1 MLAKSLRQL
10 LCNIGAR
17 NRQYHACDEQALRLE
32 RLGLIERVGGI
43 QRHRITGAPAIEWTI
58 TAAGRAALGQ
68 TGTAVIEA
76 R

>member
-10 LCNIGAR
+10 LCNIAAR

-32 RLGLIERVGGI
+32 RMGLIERVGAT

-58 TAAGRAALGQ
+58 TSDGRKALDEVGTVSAGGR
-68 TGTAVIEA
+68 
-76 R
+76 